1 MRAVDWYSCESV
13 GAETSSVSPLNLKDD
28 LSLCRCV
35 GGPVVAERIVELVLV
50 LVLLLLLLLFSL
62 QRTNSTYC
70 GGGSRKGKSYV
81 LKMVAVK
88 VALLLLLLLFD
99 VVVGVEPPF
108 FWDPF
113 LCVDDAADGTM
124 RACQPPP
131 LSVMY
136 LRNHTVKQDH
146 TWCAFQYAVAC
157 WQRRNR
163 SMCSVVCRMVKK
175 DK

>member
-35 GGPVVAERIVELVLV
+35 GGPVVAERIVVELL
-50 LVLLLLLLLFSL
+50 LPLLLLLSL

-88 VALLLLLLLFD
+88 VALLLVLLLLLLLFD
-99 VVVGVEPPF
+99 VVVVGVEPPF

-113 LCVDDAADGTM
+113 LCDAAVAVPDGTM
-124 RACQPPP
+124 RACQPPQP
-131 LSVMY
+131 LSVM
-136 LRNHTVKQDH
+136 
-146 TWCAFQYAVAC
+146 
-157 WQRRNR
+157 
-163 SMCSVVCRMVKK
+163 
-175 DK
+175 